1 MEGVPTM
8 DKIQY
13 ERELYEPLRQHL
25 NALDFEVRSEVR
37 SCDLVAKKNDL
48 IYIIEMKRHLSFD
61 LLAQAVE
68 RQSYADA
75 VYVSI
80 PKPNK
85 FKQDKIWKSKIKVLK
100 QLNLGLLLVSKTANT
115 YMVEEALIPES
126 IKPARVSSK
135 KRNALEKE
143 FTNRSLDL
151 NIAGSTGVP
160 LVTAYRET
168 ALFIAYLI
176 MKHGPQSTASLKA
189 NGAHPKKT
197 TGILNSNF
205 YGWFSK
211 SEDRI
216 YALTSEGENA
226 LTLYKPLVDAFRTF
240 QVTPGDELK

>member
-1 MEGVPTM
+1 M

-25 NALDFEVRSEVR
+25 DNLGFDVRSEVR
-37 SCDLVAKKNDL
+37 SCDLVAKKNNL

-80 PKPNK
+80 PKPNN

-100 QLNLGLLLVSKTANT
+100 QLNLGLLLVSKTGST

-126 IKPARVSSK
+126 TTSKRQSSK
-135 KRNALEKE
+135 KRTALEKE
-143 FTNRSLDL
+143 FSNRSLDL

-160 LVTAYRET
+160 LVTAYREA
-168 ALFIAYLI
+168 ALYIAYLI
-176 MKHGPQSTASLKA
+176 RKNGPQSAASLKT

-197 TGILNSNF
+197 TSILNSNY

-211 SEDRI
+211 SIDRI
-216 YALTSEGENA
+216 YTLTAEGENA
-226 LTLYKPLVDAFRTF
+226 LQVYKPLADAFSALDMASMEDST
-240 QVTPGDELK
+240 G